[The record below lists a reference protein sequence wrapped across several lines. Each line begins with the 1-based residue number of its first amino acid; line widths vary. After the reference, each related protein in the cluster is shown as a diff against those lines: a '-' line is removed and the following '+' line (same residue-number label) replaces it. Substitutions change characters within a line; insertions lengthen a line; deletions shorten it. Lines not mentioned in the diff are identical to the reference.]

1 MKTFYVNSVNGNNIE
16 LVGDEHNHLKN
27 VMRLNCG
34 DQVQVVCGDDFNYF
48 CTIMQINKNSTILK
62 VDSKELNKA
71 NPKVNLTCYMALIK
85 NDNLSLAV
93 QKLTELGCST
103 FVPFESRYTVNKD
116 KGTKIEK
123 LNLITQQSLKQ
134 CGRSKPMVIK
144 PTKKLTDLLNDL
156 KQHDLIIFA
165 NETEKSENLNDVLMQ
180 NMNAKNIAII
190 VGCEGGFEQTEIDLL
205 INNNAKSVT
214 LGSRILRAET
224 ASIMLTAIILNF
236 FKEYC

>member
-34 DQVQVVCGDDFNYF
+34 DQVKVVCGDDFNYF

-85 NDNLSLAV
+85 NDNLSLVV

-144 PTKKLTDLLNDL
+144 PTKKLTDLVNDL

-165 NETEKSENLNDVLMQ
+165 NETEKSENLNEVLNQ
-180 NMNAKNIAII
+180 NKNAKNIAII

-214 LGSRILRAET
+214 LGNRILRAET

>member
-1 MKTFYVNSVNGNNIE
+1 MKTFYVNGVNGNNIE

-34 DQVQVVCGDDFNYF
+34 DQVKVVCGDDFNYF

-85 NDNLSLAV
+85 NDNLSLVV

-144 PTKKLTDLLNDL
+144 PTKKLTDLVNDL

-180 NMNAKNIAII
+180 NKNAKNIAII

>member
-27 VMRLNCG
+27 VIRLNCG
-34 DQVQVVCGDDFNYF
+34 DQVKVVCGDDFNYF

-85 NDNLSLAV
+85 NDNLSLVV

-144 PTKKLTDLLNDL
+144 PTKKLTDLVNDL

-180 NMNAKNIAII
+180 NKNAKNIAII

>member
-34 DQVQVVCGDDFNYF
+34 DQVKVVCGDDFNYF

-85 NDNLSLAV
+85 NDNLSLVV

-144 PTKKLTDLLNDL
+144 PTKKLTDLVNDL

>member
-1 MKTFYVNSVNGNNIE
+1 MKTFYVNGVNGNNID

-34 DQVQVVCGDDFNYF
+34 DQVKVVCGDDFNYF

-85 NDNLSLAV
+85 NDNLSLVV

-116 KGTKIEK
+116 KGTKIGK

-144 PTKKLTDLLNDL
+144 PTKKLTDLVNDL

-180 NMNAKNIAII
+180 NKNAKNIAII

-205 INNNAKSVT
+205 INNNAKSVS

>member
-34 DQVQVVCGDDFNYF
+34 DQVKVVCGDDFNYF

-85 NDNLSLAV
+85 NDNLSLVV

-144 PTKKLTDLLNDL
+144 PTKKLTDLVNDL

-165 NETEKSENLNDVLMQ
+165 NETEKSENLNEVLNQ
-180 NMNAKNIAII
+180 NKNAKNIAII

>member
-16 LVGDEHNHLKN
+16 LIGDEHNHIKN

-34 DQVQVVCGDDFNYF
+34 DQVKVVCGDDFNYF

-85 NDNLSLAV
+85 NDNLNLVV

-144 PTKKLTDLLNDL
+144 PTKKLTDLVNDL
-156 KQHDLIIFA
+156 NQHDLIIFA

>member
-1 MKTFYVNSVNGNNIE
+1 MKTFYVNGVNGNNIE

-27 VMRLNCG
+27 VIRLNCG
-34 DQVQVVCGDDFNYF
+34 DQVKVVCGDDFTYF

-85 NDNLSLAV
+85 NDNLSLVV

-144 PTKKLTDLLNDL
+144 PTKKLTDLVNDL

>member
-1 MKTFYVNSVNGNNIE
+1 MKTFYVNGVNGNNIE

-34 DQVQVVCGDDFNYF
+34 DQVKVVCGDDFNYF

-144 PTKKLTDLLNDL
+144 PTKKLTDLVNDL
-156 KQHDLIIFA
+156 NQHDLIIFA

>member
-1 MKTFYVNSVNGNNIE
+1 MKTFYVNGVNGNNIE

-27 VMRLNCG
+27 VIRLNCG
-34 DQVQVVCGDDFNYF
+34 DQVKVVCGDDFNYF

-85 NDNLSLAV
+85 NDNLSLVV

-144 PTKKLTDLLNDL
+144 PTKKLTDLVNDL

-180 NMNAKNIAII
+180 NKNAKNIAII